1 MERPFMSSGFRPE
14 AAFVSAAEHF
24 FDLMKSFGAQPGAGG
39 AAAADPAKLAG
50 SLASQ
55 FEQWLRATQS
65 AGPWFSPGAGGGS
78 GPAGIAAAFSP
89 GAFGQGP
96 FNPGAGAWPF
106 GPLPQGS
113 GAGTPPEGQRSW
125 ELITQL
131 AQVQAQLATHWHEIA
146 TSAASQFAARLGSL
160 ASGPPTLQSALKVYE
175 LWVDCAEAA
184 YGATVRKDDFAGLQS
199 QLANLSAALLVEQR
213 KHAETLARAF
223 GLPTRNEVD
232 ALYGQI
238 KELRRQVAALG
249 EGRATAGVH
258 QKAQRQGPQRKAA
271 RRKGAQRPAAARKTV
286 SAARARKRRT

>member
-1 MERPFMSSGFRPE
+1 MENPFMSSGLKPE
-14 AAFVSAAEHF
+14 AAFANAAEHF
-24 FDLMKSFGAQPGAGG
+24 FDLMKSFGAQPGA
-39 AAAADPAKLAG
+39 ATAADPAKLAG

-89 GAFGQGP
+89 GAFGQGA
-96 FNPGAGAWPF
+96 FNPGAGSWPF
-106 GPLPQGS
+106 GPVPQGL
-113 GAGTPPEGQRSW
+113 GAVTPPEGQRSW

-160 ASGPPTLQSALKVYE
+160 ASGPPTLDSALKVYE

-238 KELRRQVAALG
+238 KELRRQVAGLA
-249 EGRATAGVH
+249 EGRAPAAVH
-258 QKAQRQGPQRKAA
+258 AKAQRQGPQRKAA
-271 RRKGAQRPAAARKTV
+271 RRKGAQRPAAARK
-286 SAARARKRRT
+286 SAGRAARARKRRT

>member
-1 MERPFMSSGFRPE
+1 MSSGFRPE
-14 AAFVSAAEHF
+14 AAFVSAAEQF
-24 FDLMKSFGAQPGAGG
+24 FDLMKSFGVQPGAGG

-65 AGPWFSPGAGGGS
+65 AGPWFSPGAGSAS

-89 GAFGQGP
+89 GAYGQGA
-96 FNPGAGAWPF
+96 FNPGAGSWPF
-106 GPLPQGS
+106 GPVPQGL
-113 GAGTPPEGQRSW
+113 GAVTPPEGQRSW

-146 TSAASQFAARLGSL
+146 TSAASQFAARLGGL
-160 ASGPPTLQSALKVYE
+160 ASGPPTMESALKVYE

-238 KELRRQVAALG
+238 KELRREVAALAA
-249 EGRATAGVH
+249 GRAPAAVH
-258 QKAQRQGPQRKAA
+258 AKAQRPGQEGKVA
-271 RRKGAQRPAAARKTV
+271 RRKDAPRPAAARKPV
-286 SAARARKRRT
+286 SAAARARKRRT

>member
-1 MERPFMSSGFRPE
+1 MENPFMSSGLKPE
-14 AAFVSAAEHF
+14 AAFASAAEHF
-24 FDLMKSFGAQPGAGG
+24 FDLMKSFGAQPGA

-55 FEQWLRATQS
+55 FEQWLRTTQS
-65 AGPWFSPGAGGGS
+65 AGPWFSPRAGGAG

-89 GAFGQGP
+89 GAFGQGA
-96 FNPGAGAWPF
+96 FNPGAGSWPF
-106 GPLPQGS
+106 GPLPLGM
-113 GAGTPPEGQRSW
+113 GAVTPPEGQRSW

-160 ASGPPTLQSALKVYE
+160 ASGPPTLDGALKVYE
-175 LWVDCAEAA
+175 LWVDCAEGA
-184 YGATVRKDDFAGLQS
+184 YGATVRKDDFADLQS

-238 KELRRQVAALG
+238 KELRREVAALA
-249 EGRATAGVH
+249 EGRGPAAVH
-258 QKAQRQGPQRKAA
+258 DKAQRPGARRKAA
-271 RRKGAQRPAAARKTV
+271 RRKGAQRPAAARKTAGA
-286 SAARARKRRT
+286 AARARKRRT